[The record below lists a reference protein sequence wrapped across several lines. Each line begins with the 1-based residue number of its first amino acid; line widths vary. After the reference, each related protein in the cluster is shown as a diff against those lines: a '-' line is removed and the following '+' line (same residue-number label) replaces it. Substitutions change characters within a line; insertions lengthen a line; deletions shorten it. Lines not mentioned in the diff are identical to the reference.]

1 LNNVQFNGEEQSMI
15 TGTAAGVPFIAAPPT
30 GGRRPGAPVVVAWH
44 LVDAPRTEAAF
55 AAAVPLAGLDAWRI
69 YFGLPLTGSRLP
81 EGGPDEL
88 RRRVFEDAILRV
100 HQHIAGGGADEF
112 PAAFASVRDQLG
124 IDDGPLGVVGG
135 SMGAALAQLVTL
147 ESGADV
153 RAAALINPVVRMRD
167 TIDALSA
174 HHGVTYTWTPPSDA
188 FAERTDFVARAAE
201 FAGTAVLA
209 ITGEDDLRDAI
220 VRPVETFI
228 PRLRDEGV
236 TAEWQTVGGMGHA
249 LADEPGIEPAPQRP
263 TAAEVDRLAVAWF
276 MKHL

>member
-1 LNNVQFNGEEQSMI
+1 MI
-15 TGTAAGVPFIAAPPT
+15 TGTAAGVPFVAAPPER
-30 GGRRPGAPVVVAWH
+30 GEGSAPVVVGWH

-81 EGGPDEL
+81 EGGPEEL
-88 RRRVFEDAILRV
+88 RRRVQEDAVLGV

-112 PAAFASVRDQLG
+112 PAAFAAVRKQLG
-124 IDDGPLGVVGG
+124 IDEGPIGVLGA
-135 SMGAALAQLVTL
+135 SMGGALAQLVTL

-153 RAAALINPVVRMRD
+153 RAAVLINPVVRMRD

-174 HHGVTYTWTPPSDA
+174 HHGMTYTWTPPSDA
-188 FAERTDFVARAAE
+188 FAARTDFVARAAE

-209 ITGEDDLRDAI
+209 ISGEDDLRAAFLE
-220 VRPVETFI
+220 PVAALVPE
-228 PRLRDEGV
+228 LRRHGV
-236 TAEWQTVGGMGHA
+236 TADWRTIPGMGHA

-276 MKHL
+276 AEHLLG